1 MLRDIVSI
9 GDKIEIKQLDQ
20 KRELMKS
27 SKTYVSQMVDFGDD
41 NKIIIATPIKN
52 GLIVLLEKW
61 VNYRLYFYTIKGL
74 YQCDCTMLQSYREGK
89 NILAVVNVTTEPV
102 KIQRRQYYRL
112 EYVHEIEYRLITD
125 EELKLE
131 EKLLSG
137 KLISPDEKTTIR
149 KRLGELNKEW
159 SRAAIT
165 DLSGGGC
172 RFNSEQQ
179 LKSGDRVRIRLDF
192 VIKSKLKKLDI
203 MADIIASQRILE
215 RSGTYENRA
224 EFNNIMTKDRE
235 DLIKY
240 IFEQERRLRKND
252 KTT

>member
-41 NKIIIATPIKN
+41 KKIIIATPIKN
-52 GLIVLLEKW
+52 GLIILLEKW

-74 YQCDCTMLQSYREGK
+74 YQCDGTMLQTFREGK
-89 NILAVVNVTTEPV
+89 NILALVNVISEPV

-112 EYVHEIEYRLITD
+112 EYVHEIEYRLITA
-125 EELKLE
+125 EEQKLE
-131 EKLLSG
+131 EKLMTG
-137 KLISPDEKTTIR
+137 NIIYPDEKATIR
-149 KRLGELNKEW
+149 RRLSELNKEW
-159 SRAAIT
+159 KKAAIT

-172 RFNSEQQ
+172 RFNSEQR
-179 LKSGDRVRIRLDF
+179 LRAGDIVRIRLEF
-192 VIKSKLKKLDI
+192 VIKSESKKLDI
-203 MADIIASQRILE
+203 IADIIASEKILE
-215 RSGTYENRA
+215 RSGVFENRA

-240 IFEQERRLRKND
+240 IFEQERRLRRND